1 MKITWKIIV
10 LTLIVRLVG
19 QRLVFKQPHMFGHR
33 YHVIFLLL
41 VSFLFLHI
49 FSANKQTRQRNK
61 REREREIILSYR
73 NIVSATLNHTHTQ
86 THKHTVYTLL
96 LLLQGWAS
104 KSNEPKKKKKLT
116 KKNHWHSRESRNS
129 TNLEAKGNNSG
140 WVLNSKEQ
148 MIPKYIDALIDR
160 KRELATTKLLEAYIY
175 IYIWPINKKWYVY
188 KILCF
193 IKLILYIIN
202 I

>member
-19 QRLVFKQPHMFGHR
+19 QRLVFKQPHVFGHR

-86 THKHTVYTLL
+86 THILYIHYSSYYKAEQANQTS
-96 LLLQGWAS
+96 Q
-104 KSNEPKKKKKLT
+104 KKKKKLT

>member
-19 QRLVFKQPHMFGHR
+19 QRLVFKQPHVFGHR

-86 THKHTVYTLL
+86 THILYIHYSSYYKAEQANQTS
-96 LLLQGWAS
+96 Q
-104 KSNEPKKKKKLT
+104 KKKKKLT
-116 KKNHWHSRESRNS
+116 KKNHWHSRESKKEKAE
-129 TNLEAKGNNSG
+129 T
-140 WVLNSKEQ
+140 VLTSKQ
-148 MIPKYIDALIDR
+148 K
-160 KRELATTKLLEAYIY
+160 ATTVAESSTVKS
-175 IYIWPINKKWYVY
+175 KWSQ
-188 KILCF
+188 
-193 IKLILYIIN
+193 N
-202 I
+202 ISML